1 MKCRDRV
8 YRREFER
15 ISGACF
21 FTNTHGVLQVVWHK
35 MRGVPVWTSF
45 RHISI
50 YTGLWRKLR
59 SYNQRIVESVCIN
72 VNLSDFRVPIA
83 PHIHMWRQCLCDS
96 ICVRY
101 QCGLESPEYLY
112 DCRSLAEVE
121 SIKPVTCRVTRSVCI
136 NVIFDNVW
144 LPVSS
149 QIHMRWQWLCDRTC
163 VGYLYGLEP
172 GIPRAWRQFGG
183 SWEPKPYILSWLR
196 FNVNFEQSSS

>member
-8 YRREFER
+8 YKREFER
-15 ISGACF
+15 FSGACF

-101 QCGLESPEYLY
+101 LCGLESPEYLY

-121 SIKPVTCRVTRSVCI
+121 SIPTEMSSPCLLTWNLAVFDCPHLHKYRCDGSGCVTEYVWGTCVDLTPGYLCDCRSVADVESIKPLKCRVRVYKHEI
-136 NVIFDNVW
+136 
-144 LPVSS
+144 
-149 QIHMRWQWLCDRTC
+149 
-163 VGYLYGLEP
+163 
-172 GIPRAWRQFGG
+172 
-183 SWEPKPYILSWLR
+183 
-196 FNVNFEQSSS
+196 